1 MKVKNFCFFLI
12 ALLVAPLL
20 SIGQK
25 LNVASYNIRYAN
37 PDDAKRGDGW
47 ERRVPVIA
55 SQVHFFDFDLMGVQE
70 ALARQLEDLDKLLI
84 EYDRIGVGREDGKAG
99 GEFSPI
105 FYKKDRLELL
115 DHDTFWFS
123 ETPEMPSKGWDAA
136 LNRIC
141 TWGKFR
147 DRLSGEE
154 FFHFKLHMD
163 HMGQEARKNSSL
175 LIVEKI
181 REIAGDAPVILSG
194 DFNFHQ
200 THPNYQ
206 LIVKSGVV
214 EDTYEQAPVRM
225 APNGTFNRFSFEG
238 TGHDN
243 RIDHIFVNDKVRV
256 NHYGILTISYKG
268 HFPSDHFPVL
278 VEVELD

>member
-1 MKVKNFCFFLI
+1 
-12 ALLVAPLL
+12 
-20 SIGQK
+20 
-25 LNVASYNIRYAN
+25 
-37 PDDAKRGDGW
+37 
-47 ERRVPVIA
+47 
-55 SQVHFFDFDLMGVQE
+55 VQE

-115 DHDTFWFS
+115 DHDTFWLS
-123 ETPEMPSKGWDAA
+123 ETPEKPSKGWDAA

-154 FFHFKLHMD
+154 FFHFNLHMD

-194 DFNFHQ
+194 DFNFDQ

-214 EDTYEQAPVRM
+214 EDTDRKSTRLNSSHV
-225 APNGTFNRFSFEG
+225 
-238 TGHDN
+238 
-243 RIDHIFVNDKVRV
+243 K
-256 NHYGILTISYKG
+256 ISY
-268 HFPSDHFPVL
+268 
-278 VEVELD
+278 